1 MLGPEPNTAAGSLPA
16 HSPICLSVWRCQP
29 KGWNLRLPDHAGIR
43 HAMLPDF
50 PGDTGPEVSQLI
62 LLFVDGAG
70 NHHSGELDVPA
81 NIMLRFL
88 PPYSPEL
95 NPQENLWT
103 KFARK
108 SSRTTPSNPWT
119 KSTQSSKTPPS
130 TSNATQPSSN
140 PSPHS
145 PTSQG
150 QSDVEVVLGDVDKQV
165 N

>member
-1 MLGPEPNTAAGSLPA
+1 MLGPEPNKAAGSLPA

-29 KGWNLRLPDHAGIR
+29 KGWNLRLPDHAGVR

-50 PGDTGPEVSQLI
+50 PGDTGPEVSPPT
-62 LLFVDGAG
+62 
-70 NHHSGELDVPA
+70 HPA
-81 NIMLRFL
+81 VCGRSRQTSCCVFCLRI
-88 PPYSPEL
+88 
-95 NPQENLWT
+95 PQNSTRRKICGT
-103 KFARK
+103 KCARK
-108 SSRTTPSNPWT
+108 SSRTTPSNPGT

-150 QSDVEVVLGDVDKQV
+150 QSDVEVV
-165 N
+165 